1 MIVWK
6 EWPLMV
12 FTVLAQSAIGAFWWC
27 LIALSLVDLTPD
39 QKGSLLTGMLAIW
52 IVLGLSFGI
61 ASLHLGRPLRGMN
74 AIFRFGRSPFSNEIV
89 FGSASAAFGGLSWL
103 LSQVSFLPA
112 VLLPIALFI
121 TFLLSLAFM
130 YNMVA
135 LYMLRTVPTW
145 NTIFTPLHFI
155 ASILIGGSIMAAILF
170 MATGCSGVEVLKIG
184 PLVMTICA
192 IAVSAVTTVLQARAL
207 PNIKT
212 ALRSGDSVFPA
223 YKALMSV
230 RFILLCTACL
240 LWLLFTAAGGGLFVT
255 LICALLFLFAEILGR
270 NVHYGLHMT
279 EGLS

>member
-52 IVLGLSFGI
+52 IALGLSFGI
-61 ASLHLGRPLRGMN
+61 ASLHLGRPMRGMN

-112 VLLPIALFI
+112 VLLPITLFI

-145 NTIFTPLHFI
+145 NTVFTPLHFVG
-155 ASILIGGSIMAAILF
+155 SILIGGSILAAVLF
-170 MATGCSGVEVLKIG
+170 EATGCNAVAFLKTG

-192 IAVSAVTTVLQARAL
+192 IIVSAVTTVFQARAL

-223 YKALMSV
+223 YKSLMSI
-230 RFILLCTACL
+230 RFVLLCAACL
-240 LWLLFTAAGGGLFVT
+240 LWLFFTAADGGFFMH
-255 LICALLFLFAEILGR
+255 LICALLFLFAEIIGR